1 MKNTA
6 TKPNHEGH
14 GKSRHPNKGKPQTA
28 EAALKNLA
36 GAMRGG
42 EVTAGI
48 PDADQTGINL
58 AQHWRNV
65 ERIKAAEARLREAKA
80 RTADLVELE
89 LAGALIRSELV
100 GEWTRAL
107 TTQMRADIDA
117 AIPLV
122 DLHGHPEPVA
132 ESVRKILND
141 ILGRL
146 RHRLAT
152 AKQLGTPP
160 PTIAEE
166 DRRDV

>member
-1 MKNTA
+1 MTNSDTE
-6 TKPNHEGH
+6 TKREGH

-28 EAALKNLA
+28 EAALRNLA
-36 GAMRGG
+36 GSLKGG
-42 EVTAGI
+42 DATGGI
-48 PDADQTGINL
+48 AVADESGVNL

-80 RTADLVELE
+80 RTADLAELE
-89 LAGALIRSELV
+89 LAGGLIRSELV

-152 AKQLGTPP
+152 AKQFGTPP